1 MTKSYL
7 RSTPLVRHLTPG
19 GRCMKAK
26 FLKVAGILMI
36 FAASGLADFPVSL
49 LTGPKCC

>member
-1 MTKSYL
+1 
-7 RSTPLVRHLTPG
+7 
-19 GRCMKAK
+19 MKAK

-36 FAASGLADFPVSL
+36 FAATGLADFPLNL